1 MFVVFFAFVY
11 ICCVCGRTQ
20 ITCAW
25 FGMWTSGSTLAYE
38 QVWTSLVHVCCLI
51 KVTER
56 KFVVNLICLPL
67 EGLDIIIGMN
77 CLTTNHILIDYGQ
90 QKVMFP
96 YDTRLELSLV

>member
-1 MFVVFFAFVY
+1 M
-11 ICCVCGRTQ
+11 
-20 ITCAW
+20 
-25 FGMWTSGSTLAYE
+25 
-38 QVWTSLVHVCCLI
+38 
-51 KVTER
+51 
-56 KFVVNLICLPL
+56 VNLICLPL